1 VILIFPQAG
10 LSLPETG
17 ITLKPSIF
25 GGGDPMA
32 NHIKS
37 GLLLAVM
44 TGLFLFLGFALGG
57 QTGMFIALIFAGV
70 MNLGSYW
77 YSHKIVLR
85 MYRATPLERHQAPGL
100 FDTVARLA
108 RQAGLPMPQV
118 YLIPEQAPNAFATG
132 RNPEHAVVAV
142 TQGLMSLMDQ
152 EELEGVIAHELGH
165 IKNRDILI
173 STIAATLAGA
183 IMWIASI
190 ARFSSFFGS
199 SDDDEGGL
207 GFIGVIVLSML
218 APVAAMIVQMAVS
231 RSREY
236 LADATSASITG
247 NPGGLARA
255 LSKLGAYSSRGQ
267 VDANPSTAHMFIV
280 NPLTGRQMMSL
291 FSTHPPIED
300 RVARLTGGSLSAGGP
315 GAPRPEDNGAGGRG
329 RPRDIKDQGRAF
341 WDNLK

>member
-1 VILIFPQAG
+1 MG
-10 LSLPETG
+10 
-17 ITLKPSIF
+17 
-25 GGGDPMA
+25 

-37 GLLLAVM
+37 GLLLTAM
-44 TGLFLFLGFALGG
+44 TGLFLGLGYLLGG
-57 QTGMFIALIFAGV
+57 QTGMFMALLFAGV

-77 YSHKIVLR
+77 YSHKIVLS
-85 MYRATPLERHQAPGL
+85 MYRAAPLQRSQAPGL

-108 RQAGLPMPQV
+108 RQAGLPMPEV

-142 TQGLMSLMDQ
+142 TQGLLNLMDQ

-190 ARFSSFFGS
+190 ARFSAFFGG
-199 SDDDEGGL
+199 SDDEEGGL
-207 GFIGVIVLSML
+207 GFVGVMVVSML

-267 VDANPSTAHMFIV
+267 VNANPSTAHMFIV
-280 NPLTGRQMMSL
+280 TPLTGRQMMNL
-291 FSTHPPIED
+291 FSTHPPIEE
-300 RVARLTGGSLSAGGP
+300 RVARLSGRSASSGTGGTGP
-315 GAPRPEDNGAGGRG
+315 GRSDSGNSGAGKPGM
-329 RPRDIKDQGRAF
+329 KDQGRAF